1 MAGRRVE
8 MGFEGGTILRLTVE
22 EAAAQEL
29 VGSLAN
35 GSGWRSVEADEGTHW
50 LNLAELVYIRLV
62 PGEPARVGF
71 GGSEGR

>member
-8 MGFEGGTILRLTVE
+8 MGFEGGTILRLTIPE
-22 EAAAQEL
+22 SAAQEL

-35 GSGWRSVEADEGTHW
+35 GSGDWRSVEAEEGTHW
-50 LNLAELVYIRLV
+50 LNVSELVYIRLV

-71 GGSEGR
+71 GGS

>member
-1 MAGRRVE
+1 MSGRRVE
-8 MGFEGGTILRLTVE
+8 MGFEGGTILRLTIE

-35 GSGWRSVEADEGTHW
+35 GGNDWRSVEAEEGTHW
-50 LNLAELVYIRLV
+50 LNVSELVYIRLV

-71 GGSEGR
+71 GGS

>member
-8 MGFEGGTILRLTVE
+8 MGFEGGTILRLTIE

-29 VGSLAN
+29 VASLAN
-35 GSGWRSVEADEGTHW
+35 GAGDWRSVEADEGTHW
-50 LNLAELVYIRLV
+50 LNVNELVYIRLV

-71 GGSEGR
+71 GGS

>member
-1 MAGRRVE
+1 

-22 EAAAQEL
+22 ESAAQEL

-35 GSGWRSVEADEGTHW
+35 GGSDWRSVEAEEGTHW
-50 LNLAELVYIRLV
+50 LNVSELVYIRLV

-71 GGSEGR
+71 GGS